1 MHTAQILPKIFN
13 HHLENLIK
21 PMRNFEKVINGFA
34 LFWLPI
40 FYFGCGDSSQ
50 PSTEITGEDIV
61 GDPIL
66 GHQDLENLSSSDD
79 SNLSTHLHQNESNAS
94 EVTEV
99 LEQGI
104 VVDGRPIT
112 KDANISEPAIVSNLP
127 PLEEGSEYK
136 PLAFR
141 DLTNFEYLVDWE
153 KDGKEFDFTA
163 YAQRVPKT
171 LREISGNKIAIEG
184 FMIPT
189 VVDENNE
196 VKEFLLLPDQ
206 MSCCFGQTP
215 EANGWVVVN
224 AELGVEVMMDRI
236 IRVTGEL
243 TVEERWDEE
252 FFVGLYHMTCHEI
265 TGPAL

>member
-1 MHTAQILPKIFN
+1 MIWWVAFLLWF
-13 HHLENLIK
+13 
-21 PMRNFEKVINGFA
+21 
-34 LFWLPI
+34 
-40 FYFGCGDSSQ
+40 FGCSEETKTSYDNKADG
-50 PSTEITGEDIV
+50 IV
-61 GDPIL
+61 GDPIVEISESL
-66 GHQDLENLSSSDD
+66 VIEENQSEDGEPVAQVLEGNQSIIA
-79 SNLSTHLHQNESNAS
+79 E
-94 EVTEV
+94 EV
-99 LEQGI
+99 LEEGL
-104 VVDGRPIT
+104 VVKGKSIPSDENQSQEDVET
-112 KDANISEPAIVSNLP
+112 NLP

-141 DLTNFEYLVDWE
+141 DMMNFEYLVEWE
-153 KDGKEFDFTA
+153 KDGKEFDFSS
-163 YAQRVPKT
+163 YAQRVPKR
-171 LREISGNKIAIEG
+171 LRDKTGNKVAIEG

-189 VVDENNE
+189 IVDENNE

-224 AELGVEVMMDRI
+224 ASNGVEVMMDRI

-252 FFVGLYHMTCHEI
+252 FFVGLYHMTCDKI

>member
-1 MHTAQILPKIFN
+1 MSHYFRFMLSSWSWITLACI
-13 HHLENLIK
+13 
-21 PMRNFEKVINGFA
+21 
-34 LFWLPI
+34 
-40 FYFGCGDSSQ
+40 FGCSEKSPQAGEVSA
-50 PSTEITGEDIV
+50 EDIV
-61 GDPIL
+61 GDPIVEITEETSWE
-66 GHQDLENLSSSDD
+66 ENQSEDNQSLAIRREG
-79 SNLSTHLHQNESNAS
+79 NE
-94 EVTEV
+94 TEKI
-99 LEQGI
+99 LQEG
-104 VVDGRPIT
+104 VVVKGRAQTERDGNQTQEI
-112 KDANISEPAIVSNLP
+112 IESNLP

-141 DLTNFEYLVDWE
+141 DMMNFEYLVEWE
-153 KDGKEFDFTA
+153 KDGKDFDFSA
-163 YAQRVPKT
+163 YAQRVPKR
-171 LREISGNKIAIEG
+171 LREKSGKMVAVEG

-224 AELGVEVMMDRI
+224 ASKGVEVMMDRI
-236 IRVTGEL
+236 IRVTGQL

-252 FFVGLYHMTCHEI
+252 FFVGLYHMTCDEI

>member
-1 MHTAQILPKIFN
+1 MSHYFRFMLSTWSWITLAWI
-13 HHLENLIK
+13 
-21 PMRNFEKVINGFA
+21 
-34 LFWLPI
+34 
-40 FYFGCGDSSQ
+40 FGCSEKSPKAGEVSA
-50 PSTEITGEDIV
+50 EDIV
-61 GDPIL
+61 GDPIVEITEETSWE
-66 GHQDLENLSSSDD
+66 ENQSEDNQSLAIKREGNETVD
-79 SNLSTHLHQNESNAS
+79 SEEILQE
-94 EVTEV
+94 
-99 LEQGI
+99 GI
-104 VVDGRPIT
+104 VVKGCSQKETDGNQTQEI
-112 KDANISEPAIVSNLP
+112 IESNLP

-141 DLTNFEYLVDWE
+141 DMMNFEYLVEWE
-153 KDGKEFDFTA
+153 KDGKDFDFSA
-163 YAQRVPKT
+163 YAQRVPKR
-171 LREISGNKIAIEG
+171 LREKSGNMVAVEG

-224 AELGVEVMMDRI
+224 ASKGVEVMMDRI
-236 IRVTGEL
+236 IRVTGQL

-252 FFVGLYHMTCHEI
+252 FFVGLYHMTCDEI

>member
-1 MHTAQILPKIFN
+1 MLSSWSWITLACI
-13 HHLENLIK
+13 
-21 PMRNFEKVINGFA
+21 
-34 LFWLPI
+34 
-40 FYFGCGDSSQ
+40 FGCSEQSPQ
-50 PSTEITGEDIV
+50 TSEVSVEDIV
-61 GDPIL
+61 GDPIVEITEETSWE
-66 GHQDLENLSSSDD
+66 ENQSEDNQSLAIKREGNETVD
-79 SNLSTHLHQNESNAS
+79 SEEILQE
-94 EVTEV
+94 
-99 LEQGI
+99 GI
-104 VVDGRPIT
+104 VVKGRAQKETDGNQTQEI
-112 KDANISEPAIVSNLP
+112 IESNLP

-141 DLTNFEYLVDWE
+141 DMMNFEYLVEWE
-153 KDGKEFDFTA
+153 KDGKDFDFSA
-163 YAQRVPKT
+163 YAQRVPKR
-171 LREISGNKIAIEG
+171 LREKSGNMVAVEG

-224 AELGVEVMMDRI
+224 ASKGVEVMMDRI
-236 IRVTGEL
+236 IRVTGQL

-252 FFVGLYHMTCHEI
+252 FFVGLYHMTCDEI

>member
-1 MHTAQILPKIFN
+1 MSHYSRFMLSSWS
-13 HHLENLIK
+13 LITLAC
-21 PMRNFEKVINGFA
+21 I
-34 LFWLPI
+34 
-40 FYFGCGDSSQ
+40 FGCSEQSPQADEVSA
-50 PSTEITGEDIV
+50 EDIV
-61 GDPIL
+61 GDPIVEITEETSWE
-66 GHQDLENLSSSDD
+66 ENKNKD
-79 SNLSTHLHQNESNAS
+79 SQSLAVKRDGNETVDS
-94 EVTEV
+94 EKILQE
-99 LEQGI
+99 GI
-104 VVDGRPIT
+104 VVKGRAQKETDGNQTQEI
-112 KDANISEPAIVSNLP
+112 IESNLP

-141 DLTNFEYLVDWE
+141 DMMNFEYLVEWE
-153 KDGKEFDFTA
+153 KDGKDFDFSA
-163 YAQRVPKT
+163 YAQRVPKR
-171 LREISGNKIAIEG
+171 LREESGKMVAVEG

-224 AELGVEVMMDRI
+224 ASKGVEVMMDRI
-236 IRVTGEL
+236 IRVTGQL

-252 FFVGLYHMTCHEI
+252 FFVGLYHMTCDEI

>member
-1 MHTAQILPKIFN
+1 MSHYFRFMLSSMSWVTLVWI
-13 HHLENLIK
+13 
-21 PMRNFEKVINGFA
+21 
-34 LFWLPI
+34 
-40 FYFGCGDSSQ
+40 FGCSEQSPQADEVSA
-50 PSTEITGEDIV
+50 EDIV
-61 GDPIL
+61 GDPIVEITEETS
-66 GHQDLENLSSSDD
+66 LEENQSEDRQTLAVKREGNETLD
-79 SNLSTHLHQNESNAS
+79 SKEILQE
-94 EVTEV
+94 
-99 LEQGI
+99 GI
-104 VVDGRPIT
+104 VVKGRARPETDGNQTQEI
-112 KDANISEPAIVSNLP
+112 IESNLP

-141 DLTNFEYLVDWE
+141 DMMNFEYLVEWE
-153 KDGKEFDFTA
+153 KDGKDFDFSA
-163 YAQRVPKT
+163 YAQRVPKR
-171 LREISGNKIAIEG
+171 LREKSGKMVAVEG

-224 AELGVEVMMDRI
+224 ASKGVEVMMDRI
-236 IRVTGEL
+236 IRVTGQL

-252 FFVGLYHMTCHEI
+252 FFVGLYHMTCDEI

>member
-1 MHTAQILPKIFN
+1 M
-13 HHLENLIK
+13 
-21 PMRNFEKVINGFA
+21 
-34 LFWLPI
+34 
-40 FYFGCGDSSQ
+40 
-50 PSTEITGEDIV
+50 
-61 GDPIL
+61 GDPIVEITEETSWE
-66 GHQDLENLSSSDD
+66 ENQSEDNQSLAIKREGNETVD
-79 SNLSTHLHQNESNAS
+79 SEEILQE
-94 EVTEV
+94 
-99 LEQGI
+99 GI
-104 VVDGRPIT
+104 VVKGRAQKETDGNQTQEI
-112 KDANISEPAIVSNLP
+112 IESNLP

-141 DLTNFEYLVDWE
+141 DMMNFEYLVEWE
-153 KDGKEFDFTA
+153 KDGKDFDFSA
-163 YAQRVPKT
+163 YAQRVPKR
-171 LREISGNKIAIEG
+171 LREKSGNMVAVEG

-224 AELGVEVMMDRI
+224 ASKGVEVMMDRI
-236 IRVTGEL
+236 IRVTGQL

-252 FFVGLYHMTCHEI
+252 FFVGLYHMTCDEI

>member
-1 MHTAQILPKIFN
+1 MSHYFRFMLSTWSWITLAWI
-13 HHLENLIK
+13 
-21 PMRNFEKVINGFA
+21 
-34 LFWLPI
+34 
-40 FYFGCGDSSQ
+40 FGCSEQSPKAGEVSA
-50 PSTEITGEDIV
+50 EDIV
-61 GDPIL
+61 GDPIVEITEETSWE
-66 GHQDLENLSSSDD
+66 ENKSEDNQSLTIKREGNETVD
-79 SNLSTHLHQNESNAS
+79 SEEILQE
-94 EVTEV
+94 
-99 LEQGI
+99 GI
-104 VVDGRPIT
+104 VVKGRAQKETDGNQTQEI
-112 KDANISEPAIVSNLP
+112 IESNLP

-141 DLTNFEYLVDWE
+141 DMMNFEYLVEWE
-153 KDGKEFDFTA
+153 KDGKDFDFSA
-163 YAQRVPKT
+163 YAQRVPKR
-171 LREISGNKIAIEG
+171 LREKSGKMVAVEG

-224 AELGVEVMMDRI
+224 ASKGVEVMMDRI
-236 IRVTGEL
+236 IRVTGQL

-252 FFVGLYHMTCHEI
+252 FFVGLYHMTCDEI